1 MVIWILGLSGAGK
14 SFLSLKLRDELKS
27 DYGEFLILD
36 GDVIRKVFD
45 NDLGFTI
52 KDRNIN
58 ASRISKL
65 ASFLSHNN
73 VNVIVPVLSLFP
85 DWLKWNR
92 ENIRQ
97 YYEIF
102 IDVPVSILKNRNI
115 RNVYFLN
122 GIKNRDVVGVDIE
135 FIKPGTG
142 TVSASFIV
150 TDEMLTEIKA
160 KTANGDKFLPTY
172 SVIITNEDGEVI
184 ARANR
189 TLYIRLKKVAA

>member
-102 IDVPVSILKNRNI
+102 IDVPLSKLKEKNNKNIYLKN
-115 RNVYFLN
+115 
-122 GIKNRDVVGVDIE
+122 GIENKNVVGVDIE
-135 FIKPGTG
+135 FIQPKNFDLKLINNFDKN
-142 TVSASFIV
+142 S
-150 TDEMLTEIKA
+150 LQKNIKLI
-160 KTANGDKFLPTY
+160 KKL
-172 SVIITNEDGEVI
+172 
-184 ARANR
+184 
-189 TLYIRLKKVAA
+189 LKKNE